1 MSRPGWI
8 VTVRSP
14 DATSRTWR
22 FGPGEVRVGRDASC
36 GVRLEAPEVSGVHLR
51 LLLGEHAASVVDAG
65 SRHGAQLN
73 TQPLPPG
80 KAVPLPAGAE
90 VVLAGHHLRV
100 DPDTPGGWTTDSRLT
115 ADREAEVRAAV
126 AGVAARGLAPT
137 SAPAQTSAPVEPTGP
152 TTDRIYVLALV
163 LAALG
168 ALLALAALGRAVM
181 H

>member
-36 GVRLEAPEVSGVHLR
+36 GVRLEAPEISGVHLR
-51 LLLGEHAASVVDAG
+51 LLLGEHAASVVDAE

-73 TQPLPPG
+73 AQPLPPG
-80 KAVPLPAGAE
+80 KSVPLTAGAE
-90 VVLAGHHLRV
+90 IVLAGYHLRV
-100 DPDTPGGWTTDSRLT
+100 DPDAPGGWTTDSRLT
-115 ADREAEVRAAV
+115 ADREAEVRAAI
-126 AGVAARGLAPT
+126 AGVAARAPTPT
-137 SAPAQTSAPVEPTGP
+137 SAPPAPTTPSP
-152 TTDRIYVLALV
+152 PKTDRIYVLALV

-168 ALLALAALGRAVM
+168 ALLALTALGRALM

>member
-36 GVRLEAPEVSGVHLR
+36 GVRLEAPEISGVHLR
-51 LLLGEHAASVVDAG
+51 LLLGEHAASVVDAE
-65 SRHGAQLN
+65 SRHGARLDGE
-73 TQPLPPG
+73 PLTPG
-80 KAVPLPAGAE
+80 RAVPLPPGAE

-100 DPDTPGGWTTDSRLT
+100 DPDTPGGFTTDSRLT
-115 ADREAEVRAAV
+115 ADRVAEVRAAV
-126 AGVAARGLAPT
+126 AGVAARAPGE
-137 SAPAQTSAPVEPTGP
+137 AAPVTPEKPVGARG
-152 TTDRIYVLALV
+152 TDRVYVLALV
-163 LAALG
+163 LATLG
-168 ALLALAALGRAVM
+168 ALLALAALGRALS